1 MYVMIKTIKGHI
13 FLEGRLRRRIYWPLT
28 ILYIGFIVGCGYLQ
42 SLSTGMLH
50 EYELRLALG
59 FIALSVLLLS
69 FSAGV
74 LRLHDTDRSGFSYF
88 IFLLPIVGGLIL
100 LLFLCQKGSEGTNR
114 FGPAPGLATSQKN
127 KHNSC

>member
-28 ILYIGFIVGCGYLQ
+28 ILYIGLIVGCGYLQ

-74 LRLHDTDRSGFSYF
+74 LRLHDTD
-88 IFLLPIVGGLIL
+88 VGGLIL